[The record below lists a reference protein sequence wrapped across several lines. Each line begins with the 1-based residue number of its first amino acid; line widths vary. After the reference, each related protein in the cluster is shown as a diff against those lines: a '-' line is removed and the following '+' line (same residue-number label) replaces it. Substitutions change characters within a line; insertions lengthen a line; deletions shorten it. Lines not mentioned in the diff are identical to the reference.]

1 MTYIGFYTVLLG
13 LLFIS
18 KAEHDNSLHNLE
30 WLYILNLVIPLLQS
44 SGVPSYSEEKWKSLK
59 RALRPSDLIWPH
71 HSSLLAHAA
80 RITPSFLLFQ
90 VWLPTSGLHIFCSFC
105 LTCSSSRYAPDWPPS
120 SFRSLLKCHFPQ
132 KLLTSLPRFMFLH
145 ST

>member
-59 RALRPSDLIWPH
+59 RALRPSDRSELKPH
-71 HSSLLAHAA
+71 PLLRTA
-80 RITPSFLLFQ
+80 
-90 VWLPTSGLHIFCSFC
+90 GL
-105 LTCSSSRYAPDWPPS
+105 
-120 SFRSLLKCHFPQ
+120 
-132 KLLTSLPRFMFLH
+132 
-145 ST
+145 